1 MAARLFPSPYNPIFR
16 PTPRIIQPIV
26 NNHGNSPKQKYS
38 CRFCGKMFPRSANLT
53 RHLRTHTG
61 EQVTEHSFISH
72 ATSLNKVY
80 LFYSHINVN
89 IVKGRFQSALI
100 FKDM

>member
-61 EQVTEHSFISH
+61 EQVTEHS
-72 ATSLNKVY
+72 
-80 LFYSHINVN
+80 LFQVTQPH
-89 IVKGRFQSALI
+89 
-100 FKDM
+100 